1 MMRPALFLLTFFM
14 LCNGAYGAHLY
25 SEKTY
30 QEQWCKAKGG
40 QLEYKLND
48 KTRVDCLTNQYA
60 VEFDFAPKWHEC
72 IGQALYYAEKTG
84 KQATCVLI
92 MERGERDLKYLKRL
106 RNVAYKKGIKT
117 FTMKTEHII
126 CNSDINANCK

>member
-1 MMRPALFLLTFFM
+1 M
-14 LCNGAYGAHLY
+14 
-25 SEKTY
+25 
-30 QEQWCKAKGG
+30 
-40 QLEYKLND
+40 
-48 KTRVDCLTNQYA
+48 DCLTNQYA

-72 IGQALYYAEKTG
+72 IGQALNYAEKTG